1 MAYYSCPKG
10 SRREGNT
17 PQAPR
22 HTDAKLH
29 GHTDKGEKIMT
40 KNTVS
45 RKSLSAIVLY
55 AAENG
60 CTIWD
65 AADALGFDPEGTRKA
80 IADFDAA
87 MHRPHKSKP
96 SAETLKNAAIMREL
110 VEELNARGKEMTA
123 AELADVYTDPEGN
136 VLNPRKVGAALARAA
151 REGLIAKSP
160 EKWSVAHYAPH
171 GVEFAPKPKRVKK
184 SEQTEDTPDASDSEQ
199 SDAQDVTEE

>member
-1 MAYYSCPKG
+1 
-10 SRREGNT
+10 
-17 PQAPR
+17 
-22 HTDAKLH
+22 
-29 GHTDKGEKIMT
+29 MT

-80 IADFDAA
+80 ITDFDAA
-87 MHRPHKSKP
+87 MHRPRKSKP

-123 AELADVYTDPEGN
+123 TELADVYTDPEGN

-171 GVEFAPKPKRVKK
+171 GVEFAPKPKRMKK
-184 SEQTEDTPDASDSEQ
+184 SEQTDASDSEQ
-199 SDAQDVTEE
+199 SDAQDTPEDVTEE

>member
-1 MAYYSCPKG
+1 
-10 SRREGNT
+10 
-17 PQAPR
+17 
-22 HTDAKLH
+22 
-29 GHTDKGEKIMT
+29 MT

-65 AADALGFDPEGTRKA
+65 AADALGFNPEDTLNA
-80 IADFDAA
+80 VADFNTA
-87 MHRPHKSKP
+87 MHRPRKSKS
-96 SAETLKNAAIMREL
+96 SAKTLKNAAIMREL

-171 GVEFAPKPKRVKK
+171 GVEFAKKPERKRKAK
-184 SEQTEDTPDASDSEQ
+184 AENTEDTSASE
-199 SDAQDVTEE
+199 

>member
-1 MAYYSCPKG
+1 
-10 SRREGNT
+10 
-17 PQAPR
+17 
-22 HTDAKLH
+22 
-29 GHTDKGEKIMT
+29 MT

-45 RKSLSAIVLY
+45 RKSLSTIMVY
-55 AAENG
+55 VAENG

-65 AADALGFDPEGTRKA
+65 AADALGFDSEATLKA
-80 IADFDAA
+80 VKDFNAA
-87 MHRPHKSKP
+87 MTRPRKSKP
-96 SAETLKNAAIMREL
+96 SVETLKNAAIMREL

-184 SEQTEDTPDASDSEQ
+184 SEQTDAQDTPE
-199 SDAQDVTEE
+199 DVTEE

>member
-1 MAYYSCPKG
+1 
-10 SRREGNT
+10 
-17 PQAPR
+17 
-22 HTDAKLH
+22 
-29 GHTDKGEKIMT
+29 MT

-55 AAENG
+55 AAENS

-65 AADALGFDPEGTRKA
+65 AADALGFDPEGTRQA
-80 IADFDAA
+80 VADFDTA
-87 MHRPHKSKP
+87 MHRPKKFKP

-160 EKWSVAHYAPH
+160 EKWSVAHYARN
-171 GVEFAPKPKRVKK
+171 GFEFAKKPERKRKAK
-184 SEQTEDTPDASDSEQ
+184 TEN
-199 SDAQDVTEE
+199 TENAEE

>member
-1 MAYYSCPKG
+1 
-10 SRREGNT
+10 
-17 PQAPR
+17 
-22 HTDAKLH
+22 
-29 GHTDKGEKIMT
+29 MT

-45 RKSLSAIVLY
+45 RKSLSAIVAY
-55 AAENG
+55 AADNS

-80 IADFDAA
+80 VTDFNAA
-87 MHRPHKSKP
+87 MHRPRKSKP

-171 GVEFAPKPKRVKK
+171 GVEFAPKPVRTRKAKTEDADTPEDV
-184 SEQTEDTPDASDSEQ
+184 TEDTP
-199 SDAQDVTEE
+199 EE

>member
-1 MAYYSCPKG
+1 
-10 SRREGNT
+10 
-17 PQAPR
+17 
-22 HTDAKLH
+22 
-29 GHTDKGEKIMT
+29 MT

-55 AAENG
+55 AAENS

-65 AADALGFDPEGTRKA
+65 AADALGFDPEGTRQA
-80 IADFDAA
+80 VADFDTA
-87 MHRPHKSKP
+87 MHRKRASKP
-96 SAETLKNAAIMREL
+96 SAETLKNRAIMGEL
-110 VEELNARGKEMTA
+110 VDELNARDKEMTA

-171 GVEFAPKPKRVKK
+171 GVEFAPKPERVRKAK
-184 SEQTEDTPDASDSEQ
+184 AEDTEAK
-199 SDAQDVTEE
+199 DVTEE

>member
-1 MAYYSCPKG
+1 MA
-10 SRREGNT
+10 N
-17 PQAPR
+17 
-22 HTDAKLH
+22 
-29 GHTDKGEKIMT
+29 
-40 KNTVS
+40 NTVS
-45 RKSLSAIVLY
+45 RKSLSSIVLY

-65 AADALGFDPEGTRKA
+65 AADALGFDPEGTNKA
-80 IADFDAA
+80 IVDFDTA
-87 MHRPHKSKP
+87 MHRPRKSKP
-96 SAETLKNAAIMREL
+96 SAESLKNAAIMAEL

-171 GVEFAPKPKRVKK
+171 GVDFAPKPKRARKAK
-184 SEQTEDTPDASDSEQ
+184 AEDADMP
-199 SDAQDVTEE
+199 EE

>member
-1 MAYYSCPKG
+1 
-10 SRREGNT
+10 
-17 PQAPR
+17 
-22 HTDAKLH
+22 
-29 GHTDKGEKIMT
+29 MT

-55 AAENG
+55 AVETG
-60 CTIWD
+60 CPILD
-65 AADALGFDPEGTRKA
+65 AADALGFDPESTDKA
-80 IADFDAA
+80 VVDFHAA
-87 MHRPHKSKP
+87 MNRPRKSKP
-96 SAETLKNAAIMREL
+96 SAETVKNAAIMREL

-171 GVEFAPKPKRVKK
+171 GVKFAPKPVRTRKAK
-184 SEQTEDTPDASDSEQ
+184 TEDEDAPE
-199 SDAQDVTEE
+199 DVTEE

>member
-1 MAYYSCPKG
+1 
-10 SRREGNT
+10 
-17 PQAPR
+17 
-22 HTDAKLH
+22 
-29 GHTDKGEKIMT
+29 MT

-45 RKSLSAIVLY
+45 RKSLSSIVLY

-65 AADALGFDPEGTRKA
+65 AADALGFDPEGTRQA
-80 IADFDAA
+80 VTDFYTA
-87 MHRPHKSKP
+87 MHRPCKSKP

-136 VLNPRKVGAALARAA
+136 VLNPRKVGSALARAA

-171 GVEFAPKPKRVKK
+171 GVEFAPKGDLVKEAK
-184 SEQTEDTPDASDSEQ
+184 DAEKADNAE
-199 SDAQDVTEE
+199 

>member
-1 MAYYSCPKG
+1 
-10 SRREGNT
+10 
-17 PQAPR
+17 
-22 HTDAKLH
+22 
-29 GHTDKGEKIMT
+29 MT

-45 RKSLSAIVLY
+45 RKSLSAIVAY
-55 AAENG
+55 AADNS

-65 AADALGFDPEGTRKA
+65 AADALGFDAVGTLNA
-80 IADFDAA
+80 VADFNAA
-87 MHRPHKSKP
+87 MHRPRKSKP

-171 GVEFAPKPKRVKK
+171 GVEFAPKPVRTRKAKTEDADTPEDV
-184 SEQTEDTPDASDSEQ
+184 TEDTP
-199 SDAQDVTEE
+199 EE

>member
-1 MAYYSCPKG
+1 
-10 SRREGNT
+10 
-17 PQAPR
+17 
-22 HTDAKLH
+22 
-29 GHTDKGEKIMT
+29 MT

-45 RKSLSAIVLY
+45 RKSLSDITLY

-65 AADALGFDPEGTRKA
+65 AADALGFDPEGTRQA
-80 IADFDAA
+80 VTDFYTA
-87 MHRPHKSKP
+87 MHRLRKSKP
-96 SAETLKNAAIMREL
+96 SAQTIRNAAIMHEL

-171 GVEFAPKPKRVKK
+171 GVEFAPKPVRTRKTK
-184 SEQTEDTPDASDSEQ
+184 TEDADTPEDG
-199 SDAQDVTEE
+199 TEE

>member
-1 MAYYSCPKG
+1 
-10 SRREGNT
+10 
-17 PQAPR
+17 
-22 HTDAKLH
+22 
-29 GHTDKGEKIMT
+29 MT

-45 RKSLSAIVLY
+45 RKSLSSIVSY

-65 AADALGFDPEGTRKA
+65 AADALGFDPEGTHKA
-80 IADFDAA
+80 ITDFDTA
-87 MHRPHKSKP
+87 MHRPRKSKP
-96 SAETLKNAAIMREL
+96 SAETIKNTAIMHEL

-136 VLNPRKVGAALARAA
+136 VLNPRKVGSALARAA

-184 SEQTEDTPDASDSEQ
+184 SEQTKDTPDASDSEQ
-199 SDAQDVTEE
+199 SDAQDVTED

>member
-1 MAYYSCPKG
+1 M
-10 SRREGNT
+10 
-17 PQAPR
+17 
-22 HTDAKLH
+22 
-29 GHTDKGEKIMT
+29 I
-40 KNTVS
+40 KNNATVS
-45 RKSLSAIVLY
+45 RKSLADIILY
-55 AAENG
+55 AAENS

-65 AADALGFDPEGTRKA
+65 AADALDFDPEGTRKA
-80 IADFDAA
+80 VADFDTA
-87 MHRPHKSKP
+87 MHRPRKSKP

-184 SEQTEDTPDASDSEQ
+184 AKTEDT
-199 SDAQDVTEE
+199 EE